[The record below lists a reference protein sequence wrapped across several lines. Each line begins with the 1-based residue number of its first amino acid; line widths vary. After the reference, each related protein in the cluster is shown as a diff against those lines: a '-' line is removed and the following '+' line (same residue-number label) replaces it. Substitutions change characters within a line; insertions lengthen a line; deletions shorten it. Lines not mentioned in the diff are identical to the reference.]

1 MFDQLLFAGQ
11 ALFVMGGWVALVVI
25 CVLVGKT
32 VIDLVGDRVYGRMD
46 NKKRPGRGRG
56 A

>member
-1 MFDQLLFAGQ
+1 METLTAG
-11 ALFVMGGWVALVVI
+11 AVTVLVMGGYVAVVVAV
-25 CVLVGKT
+25 VLVGKT

-46 NKKRPGRGRG
+46 NKKRPGQGRG

>member
-1 MFDQLLFAGQ
+1 MFDQVLFAAQ
-11 ALFVMGGWVALVVI
+11 TMLVMGGWVALVVL

-32 VIDLVGDRVYGRMD
+32 LIDLIGDRVYGRMD
-46 NKKRPGRGRG
+46 NKKRPGRTRG

>member
-1 MFDQLLFAGQ
+1 VIEVLGTG
-11 ALFVMGGWVALVVI
+11 ALTVLVMGGWVAIVVI
-25 CVLVGKT
+25 AVLVGKT

-46 NKKRPGRGRG
+46 NKKRPGRTRG